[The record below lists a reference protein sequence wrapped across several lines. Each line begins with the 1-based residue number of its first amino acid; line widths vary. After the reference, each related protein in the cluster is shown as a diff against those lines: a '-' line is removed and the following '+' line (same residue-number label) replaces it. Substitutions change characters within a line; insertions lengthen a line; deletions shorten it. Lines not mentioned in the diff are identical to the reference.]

1 MPRRVLLVEDESG
14 TREAVA
20 DVLAEAGY
28 DVTAACTGE
37 EAAILFG
44 PPEDFD
50 LLLTDIAMPGRIDG
64 VGLAEY
70 AREQHPGLPVLFLSG
85 RPEEAARTERVP
97 PPRLFVT
104 KPVDARGILGAVGCL
119 VGG

>member
-1 MPRRVLLVEDESG
+1 MPHRVLLVEDESG
-14 TREAVA
+14 TRETVA

-28 DVTAACTGE
+28 DVTAACTGD

-85 RPEEAARTERVP
+85 RPEEEARTERVP
-97 PPRLFVT
+97 PPRLFVA
-104 KPVDARGILGAVGCL
+104 KPVDARGILGAVGYL